1 MEVSLPHVGIVLA
14 GGAARGAYEIGV
26 LQHVVTEVAR
36 DLGHPPALDVICG
49 SSAGAIHAC
58 ALAAQADAPD
68 VAVRELAARWAELD
82 VHRMLRPD
90 MAQLVATVA
99 CTLGLRAVCA
109 VLPQSGGLLDP
120 GPVSALLE
128 RVPFERIDTHVRRGL
143 LHGVAISATHVAS
156 GRTVVFVQR
165 KGALAPEWHLDPT
178 TVPRAARM
186 RPRHAL
192 ASAAMPFLFPAVR
205 IGGESYCDGALRQNV
220 PLSPAL
226 HLGADALLLV
236 NPHYLEAQA
245 QEPPPHLARARERGL
260 PDAVFLLG
268 KVLNALLLDRVDT
281 DLARLESL
289 NAILAAGERRFGAGF
304 LPALNE
310 ELGHA
315 PGEGLRPVRAVLVRA
330 SADIGVLAAELVRG
344 AQFRKRTRG
353 VLGRLLSSLAEGE
366 ARREADLLSYV
377 LFDGEFAQT
386 LMALGRHDAGVQHEA
401 LCALFA
407 GGAAGARAPHA
418 A

>member
-1 MEVSLPHVGIVLA
+1 MPHVGIVLA
-14 GGAARGAYEIGV
+14 GGAARGAYEVGV
-26 LQHVVTEVAR
+26 LQHLVTDVAR
-36 DLGHPPALDVICG
+36 DLGHPLALDVICG
-49 SSAGAIHAC
+49 SSAGALHAC
-58 ALAAQADAPD
+58 ALAAHADALEVG
-68 VAVRELAARWAELD
+68 VAELAARWSELD
-82 VHRMLRPD
+82 VHEILRPD
-90 MAQLVATVA
+90 VAQCLATIA
-99 CTLGLRAVCA
+99 HTLGLGAVCA
-109 VLPQSGGLLDP
+109 ALPQSGGLLDP
-120 GPVSALLE
+120 GPVAKILG
-128 RVPFERIDTHVRRGL
+128 RVPFERIDAHVRRGL
-143 LHGVAISATHVAS
+143 LHGVALSATHVAS

-165 KGALAPEWHLDPT
+165 TAALGADWHLDPT

-186 RPRHAL
+186 RARHAL

-220 PLSPAL
+220 PLAPAL

-236 NPHYLEAQA
+236 NPHYLEVQA
-245 QEPPPHLARARERGL
+245 PPARLARARERGL

-289 NAILAAGERRFGAGF
+289 NAILSAGERRFGAGF

-315 PGEGLRPVRAVLVRA
+315 PGEGLRPVRSVLVRA
-330 SADIGVLAAELVRG
+330 SQDIGVLAAELVRSPR
-344 AQFRKRTRG
+344 FRDRTG
-353 VLGRLLSSLAEGE
+353 TVLGHLLASLAAGE
-366 ARREADLLSYV
+366 PRREADLLSYL
-377 LFDGEFAQT
+377 LFDGEFAET
-386 LMALGRHDAGVQHEA
+386 LMALGRHDAAEQHEA

-407 GGAAGARAPHA
+407 CGAQGSRAPHA